1 MKWIL
6 LGGVREHS
14 GCCHRCIRKVGAWE
28 TLQQPMRLAGAGWGH
43 LSEKTSLINID
54 RVWDKSYSL
63 PSSAL
68 MIVIFASH
76 QKKLLNVGLKQRNYV
91 DTQIM
96 NFSSRIIA

>member
-1 MKWIL
+1 
-6 LGGVREHS
+6 
-14 GCCHRCIRKVGAWE
+14 
-28 TLQQPMRLAGAGWGH
+28 
-43 LSEKTSLINID
+43 
-54 RVWDKSYSL
+54 
-63 PSSAL
+63 